1 MLGSVLFLEQIGFLE
16 SPPGSIE
23 SPERWGQLG
32 IVGLGQ
38 VRFPDFPLSDSS
50 SILWAVGSTLEKLL
64 WMETSRMA
72 HKTQDNVSRG
82 PLWSA
87 WKNNE
92 DWSNFG
98 DRKDEGSSRGL
109 LAYLWHNLDMRRV
122 ETI

>member
-1 MLGSVLFLEQIGFLE
+1 MLGSFLFLEQIGVLE

-50 SILWAVGSTLEKLL
+50 SIHRALGTTLHQLF

-82 PLWSA
+82 PVWIA

-92 DWSNFG
+92 DRSNFG
-98 DRKDEGSSRGL
+98 DRKDEGSSRRGL
-109 LAYLWHNLDMRRV
+109 LAYLWHNLDMQ
-122 ETI
+122 